1 MFFMSRRGWTLFLAM
16 AVIWGIPYLLIRVAV
31 RQLDPG
37 VMVLL
42 RTAPASILLTPIVVA
57 RRQISVLLKNLRWI
71 IVFAVVEFGIP
82 WYCMSTAE
90 KHISSSLTSLLICC
104 VPLFAV
110 LAQRLRPSGEHIS
123 RRRYFGLGIG
133 AVGVALLVGL
143 DLRGGSITWIG
154 LMMVVCLGYCFG
166 PMILATKLA
175 HVPGVVVV
183 AGATA
188 FVALCWLPWAVVHWP
203 SHVSGETWSC
213 MAILSVVCTATA
225 FLVFFEL
232 VKEVGSSRSVVVTY
246 FNTAIAVV
254 LGVVGLH
261 ETLTAGI
268 IFGFP
273 LVLVGCVFA
282 TSSTKVPASSELLG
296 VLRGDSDLAVDQ
308 HPE

>member
-1 MFFMSRRGWTLFLAM
+1 MSRRGWTLFLAM

-42 RTAPASILLTPIVVA
+42 RTGPASVLLTPIVIA
-57 RRQISVLLKNLRWI
+57 RRQVSVLIRNLRWI
-71 IVFAVVEFGIP
+71 IIFGIVEFGVP
-82 WYCMSTAE
+82 WYCMATAE

-123 RRRYFGLGIG
+123 QRRYLGLGIG

-143 DLRGGSITWIG
+143 DLKGGSITWIG
-154 LMMVVCLGYCFG
+154 LMMVVCVGYCLG
-166 PMILATKLA
+166 PIVLATKLA
-175 HVPGVVVV
+175 HVPGVAVV

-188 FVALCWLPWAVVHWP
+188 FVALCWIPWSVVHWP
-203 SHVSGETWSC
+203 AHVSGETWSC
-213 MAILSVVCTATA
+213 MAVLSVVCTATA

-254 LGVVGLH
+254 LGIVGLH

-268 IFGFP
+268 VFGFP
-273 LVLVGCVFA
+273 LVLVGCIFA
-282 TSSTKVPASSELLG
+282 TSRSKEPSSELLG
-296 VLRGDSDLAVDQ
+296 VLSGDADLTVDHQ
-308 HPE
+308 PE